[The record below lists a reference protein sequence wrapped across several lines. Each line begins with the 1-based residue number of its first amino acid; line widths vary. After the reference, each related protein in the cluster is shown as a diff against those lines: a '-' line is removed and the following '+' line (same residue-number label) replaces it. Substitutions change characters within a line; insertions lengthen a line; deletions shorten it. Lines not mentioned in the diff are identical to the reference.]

1 MTHISV
7 ATETKR
13 ADVTLVH
20 GCCNRAKQHSCA
32 LPLSVPGERGSEAMR
47 RWR

>member
-1 MTHISV
+1 MFPV

-20 GCCNRAKQHSCA
+20 GCCKSREADVTRA
-32 LPLSVPGERGSEAMR
+32 RGAKR
-47 RWR
+47 